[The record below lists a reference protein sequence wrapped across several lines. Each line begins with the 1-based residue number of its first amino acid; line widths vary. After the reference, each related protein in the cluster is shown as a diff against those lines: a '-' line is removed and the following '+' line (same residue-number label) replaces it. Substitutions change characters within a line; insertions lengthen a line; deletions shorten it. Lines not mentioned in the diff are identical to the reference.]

1 MCFLCVL
8 FVRFII
14 DAIYRK
20 LQWRN
25 ESIIGDRNRNMQRQV
40 QKCMDAEFQV
50 CIENKNEP
58 FRIDCDTKEEN
69 D

>member
-8 FVRFII
+8 FGWFII

-20 LQWRN
+20 LQWSN
-25 ESIIGDRNRNMQRQV
+25 ESIIGDRNRNLQRQM

-50 CIENKNEP
+50 CIENENES
-58 FRIDCDTKEEN
+58 FRIDWGATEEN